1 VLAEKASFEV
11 RRMCRVLGIA
21 SSRYYEWERKQ
32 QSERAMKDDDLLAS
46 IRRIFAKFRG
56 RYGAPRVH
64 DQLAREGVCVSR
76 KRVARLMR
84 EAGLRAKGRRK
95 YKATTDSNHALP
107 VAPNLLKRNFH
118 AEQPDSVWVSD
129 ITYIWTRQGW
139 MYLAV
144 ILDLYSR
151 KVVGWSLAERMT
163 ATLVCD
169 ALAAAV
175 RLRRPKPGLIF
186 HSDRGSQY
194 ASYAVRRRLWRHGMR
209 QSMSRKGDCW
219 DNAVAESFF
228 ATLKKELVRNH
239 VFDTRDNARAE
250 LFEYIEVFYNRQ
262 RAHSLLSYATP
273 DAFEDC
279 FEKKNAA

>member
-1 VLAEKASFEV
+1 
-11 RRMCRVLGIA
+11 MCRVLGMA
-21 SSRYYEWERKQ
+21 PSRYYDWERKQ
-32 QSERAMKDDDLLAS
+32 QSERARQQAELLAL

-64 DQLAREGVCVSR
+64 DQLTREGLRVSR

-107 VAPNLLKRNFH
+107 VAPNLLERDFH
-118 AEQPDSVWVSD
+118 AERPDTVWVSD
-129 ITYIWTRQGW
+129 ITYIWTREGW

-163 ATLVCD
+163 AALVSN
-169 ALAAAV
+169 ALDAAV
-175 RLRRPKPGLIF
+175 RLRRPKPGLVF

-194 ASYAVRRRLWRHGMR
+194 ASYALRHRLWRHGMR

-228 ATLKKELVRNH
+228 ATLKKELIRDRA
-239 VFDTRDNARAE
+239 FDTRGAARAE
-250 LFEYIEVFYNRQ
+250 VFEYIEVFYNRQ
-262 RAHSLLSYATP
+262 RAHSLLSYETP
-273 DAFEDC
+273 DSFEDC

>member
-1 VLAEKASFEV
+1 
-11 RRMCRVLGIA
+11 MCEVLGVA
-21 SSRYYEWERKQ
+21 PSRFYEWRRDQQCERGRQ
-32 QSERAMKDDDLLAS
+32 DAELLAA
-46 IRRIFAKFRG
+46 IRRLFATFRG
-56 RYGAPRVH
+56 RFGAPRIH
-64 DQLAREGVCVSR
+64 DQLAREGVSVSR

-95 YKATTDSNHALP
+95 YKPTTDSNHKLP
-107 VAPNLLKRNFH
+107 VSPNRLKRDFH
-118 AEQPDSVWVSD
+118 AESPDRVWVSD

-151 KVVGWSLAERMT
+151 KVVGWTLAERMT
-163 ATLVCD
+163 ADLVCN
-169 ALAAAV
+169 ALDAAV
-175 RLRRPKPGLIF
+175 RIRKPKPGLIF

-194 ASYAVRRRLWRHGMR
+194 ASRAFRRRLWRYRME

-228 ATLKKELVRNH
+228 ATLKKELVRSRAFN
-239 VFDTRDNARAE
+239 TRETARAE
-250 LFEYIEVFYNRQ
+250 IFEYIEAFYNRQ
-262 RAHSLLSYATP
+262 RTHSFLNYETP
-273 DAFEDC
+273 ERFESC

>member
-1 VLAEKASFEV
+1 VLAEKAHFEV
-11 RRMCRVLGIA
+11 RRACRVLGIA
-21 SSRYYEWERKQ
+21 PSRYYEWERKQ
-32 QSERAMKDDDLLAS
+32 RSERAVRDDELLAS

-64 DQLAREGVCVSR
+64 DQLAREGMRVSR

-84 EAGLRAKGRRK
+84 EADLRAKGRRK

-107 VAPNLLKRNFH
+107 IAPNLLERNFH

-163 ATLVCD
+163 AALVCN

-175 RLRRPKPGLIF
+175 QLRRPKPGLIF

-194 ASYAVRRRLWRHGMR
+194 ASHAFRRQLARHGMR

-228 ATLKKELVRNH
+228 ATLKKELVRNRA
-239 VFDTRDNARAE
+239 FDTRDNARSE
-250 LFEYIEVFYNRQ
+250 VFEYIEVFYNRR